1 MTKEQGITK
10 LRKVVDAEAELAD
23 LRRAIDGVDGAL
35 VALLARRFGFVQ
47 NVVEVKKAL
56 GLPAAIPARVEEVIT
71 RVRAE
76 AAAQGFLADT
86 AEKLWRQLIA
96 DMIAFEEKA
105 LEHRAN
111 K

>member
-1 MTKEQGITK
+1 MTKS
-10 LRKVVDAEAELAD
+10 RKVADAEAELAE
-23 LRRAIDGVDGAL
+23 LRSAIDGVDGAL
-35 VALLARRFGFVQ
+35 VALLARRFDFVQ
-47 NVVEVKKAL
+47 KVVEAKLVL
-56 GLPAAIPARVEEVIT
+56 DLPAAIPARVEEVIT

-76 AAAQGFLADT
+76 AGAQGFPADT

-105 LEHRAN
+105 L

>member
-1 MTKEQGITK
+1 MTKT
-10 LRKVVDAEAELAD
+10 RKVIEAEAELAD

-47 NVVEVKKAL
+47 KVVEAKLAL

-76 AAAQGFLADT
+76 AEQEGFLADVT
-86 AEKLWRQLIA
+86 EKIWRLLI
-96 DMIAFEEKA
+96 DEMIRYEEGH
-105 LEHRAN
+105 LN
-111 K
+111 KK